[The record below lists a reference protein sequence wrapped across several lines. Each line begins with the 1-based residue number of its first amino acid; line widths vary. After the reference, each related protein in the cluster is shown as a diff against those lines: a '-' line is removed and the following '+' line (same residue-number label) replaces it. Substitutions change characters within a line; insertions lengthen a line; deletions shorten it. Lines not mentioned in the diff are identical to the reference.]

1 MTAHEIA
8 KDFIKT
14 MNPSL
19 WDGVGRKPDNFDTRI
34 KTYIVDG
41 FNEYKLNVSYDK
53 KDKLG
58 YVVMFE
64 IRWIDNGE
72 RIYLY
77 DIRRINSEDVIEHS
91 IDSLFSYFQ

>member
-8 KDFIKT
+8 KDFINT
-14 MNPSL
+14 MNPSG
-19 WDGVGRKPDNFDTRI
+19 WDGVGQKPDNFDTRI

-64 IRWIDNGE
+64 IRWIDSGE

-77 DIRRINSEDVIEHS
+77 DIRRINSEDAIEHS
-91 IDSLFSYFQ
+91 IDSLFSCF